1 MGATASWA
9 TLSLPF
15 FCACVYTSDMPIYF
29 TLEEANRALE
39 TIRPLIHEAMLI
51 RRRVLADQ
59 PEVWA
64 MMEKAAGNGGSPTLS
79 KMVVDFERFDDL
91 LHAIQAAGAQ
101 IKDISAGLMDFPALK
116 EGREVCLCWRYG
128 ETDIAYWH
136 EVETGFAGRQP
147 IATF

>member
-1 MGATASWA
+1 
-9 TLSLPF
+9 
-15 FCACVYTSDMPIYF
+15 MPIYF

-51 RRRVLADQ
+51 RRRVPTDQ

-91 LHAIQAAGAQ
+91 LHAIQGHQ
-101 IKDISAGLMDFPALK
+101 RGT
-116 EGREVCLCWRYG
+116 YG
-128 ETDIAYWH
+128 FSCA
-136 EVETGFAGRQP
+136 
-147 IATF
+147 